1 MLNRLRHTSADA
13 EGWSERVLRGLAL
26 LCVIGFALGP
36 VVWQVITS
44 FKTDAALIRLPPIWP
59 EPWTVENYRA
69 VVGEPTLL
77 MVMWNTVI
85 VAVCS
90 TLCALI
96 LGACAAFSLSVLRIR
111 GAQWILAGVLA
122 VSMFPPIATV
132 SPLYLVVRFLGLRDS
147 RLALILLDS
156 TFALPLGIWV
166 MASFFRNIPP
176 EIYAAARVD
185 GCSVTG
191 AFLRVVLPLSAPGL
205 FATAILVF
213 IFAWNEFLL
222 ALTMTVTT
230 ASRTVPVAIAMF
242 PGLHEIPWGEIAA
255 ASIVATTPIALLVFF
270 FQRRIVEGLTVG
282 SVKG

>member
-1 MLNRLRHTSADA
+1 MTLHEGGLWGLRVSAL
-13 EGWSERVLRGLAL
+13 VL
-26 LCVIGFALGP
+26 VVGFAIGP
-36 VVWQVITS
+36 IAWQLITS
-44 FKTDAALIRLPPIWP
+44 FKTDAALVRLPPFWP
-59 EPWTVENYRA
+59 EPWTTANYEA
-69 VVGEPTLL
+69 VVQEPSLLRVLMNTL
-77 MVMWNTVI
+77 I
-85 VAVCS
+85 VAGCS
-90 TLCALI
+90 TACSLV

-147 RLALILLDS
+147 LLALILLDS

-166 MASFFRNIPP
+166 MANFFRNLPP
-176 EIYAAARVD
+176 EVYAAARVD
-185 GCSVTG
+185 GCSVSG
-191 AFLRVVLPLSAPGL
+191 AFVRVVLPLSAPGL

-222 ALTMTVTT
+222 ALTITVTT

-255 ASIVATTPIALLVFF
+255 ASIVMTTPIVVLVFF
-270 FQRRIVEGLTVG
+270 FQRRIIEGLTMG